1 MNTRGI
7 LHLAPFLQG
16 GAGRAIA
23 DLACAQHELGHQVT
37 VVASSSGD
45 EGYGNY
51 PEYLSQLREAGV
63 TLHLCDSLFKRD
75 LALNLQ
81 VLELLRH
88 RVDADALDV
97 IHAHAAVPALVG
109 RLFAGH
115 SRGRIPVVQ
124 TQHGWGSSKTPAQAA
139 ADLAVLRDVDRVI
152 VTSEATRDLLVGHGV
167 PPWGLTVIPCGVS
180 PRVPGPPPA
189 EALRILRPLR
199 ERGAHVIGCIGSV
212 TANKNQQ
219 LVVEALRALGGLDI
233 VAVFIGEGSEA
244 LMMQAA
250 MAGVS
255 RQVIACGYQ
264 PQASKWL
271 PLLDLLVLP
280 SKTEGQG
287 LAVLEAFRAGVPVV
301 ASNIP
306 PLAQTVQHQK
316 TGFLFQPDDAAAL
329 ATVIRAAL
337 ALPGHERE
345 ALTRAARARFSES
358 FTADR
363 MVARHEALYA
373 QVASPAA
380 MAA

>member
-23 DLACAQHELGHQVT
+23 DLACAQHDLGHQVT
-37 VVASSSGD
+37 VVASASG
-45 EGYGNY
+45 EAGYGNY
-51 PEYLSQLREAGV
+51 PEYLNQLREAGV
-63 TLHLCDSLFKRD
+63 TLHLCDSLFKRE

-88 RVDADALDV
+88 RVDADAVDV
-97 IHAHAAVPALVG
+97 VHAHAAVPALVG

-115 SRGRIPVVQ
+115 SRRRIPVVQ
-124 TQHGWGSSKTPAQAA
+124 TQHGWGTSKTPAQAA
-139 ADLAVLRDVDRVI
+139 GDLAVLRDVDRVV
-152 VTSEATRDLLVGHGV
+152 VTSPATRDLLIDYGV
-167 PPWGLTVIPCGVS
+167 PPWTLTVIPCGVS
-180 PRVPGPPPA
+180 AHAPGPPPV
-189 EALRILRPLR
+189 EALRVLRPLR
-199 ERGAHVIGCIGSV
+199 ERGARVIGCIGSV

-219 LVVEALRALGGLDI
+219 LVVEALRALGDLDV
-233 VAVFIGEGSEA
+233 VAVFIGEGGEA

-250 MAGVS
+250 MLGIS

-264 PQASKWL
+264 PHAARWL

-280 SKTEGQG
+280 SKSEGQG

-306 PLAQTVQHQK
+306 PLAQTVQHQHS
-316 TGFLFQPDDAAAL
+316 GFLFQPDDAGAL
-329 ATVIRAAL
+329 ATVVRAAL
-337 ALPGHERE
+337 ALPGHERD
-345 ALTRAARARFSES
+345 AITSAARARFAES
-358 FTADR
+358 FTSDR

-373 QVASPAA
+373 QVASSTAVAA
-380 MAA
+380 